1 MTHLSVFSD
10 DEKETLVRLP
20 YHVAVFISRA
30 DNAQSDEETEDE
42 INAFKRIVKV
52 LPNLYEG
59 IPLIQ
64 EIFSETHA
72 RQEEWGG
79 WDDKSLVVQEKCSE
93 AMSYLKQ
100 KAEPEEASA
109 YARAVHEVADT
120 VARAVAEAGAF
131 EIHHVPDKGLMKIIY
146 NAMQAIG
153 MTSGKA
159 ANAISAKEQTAI
171 SEVDAALGL
180 SR

>member
-1 MTHLSVFSD
+1 
-10 DEKETLVRLP
+10 
-20 YHVAVFISRA
+20 
-30 DNAQSDEETEDE
+30 
-42 INAFKRIVKV
+42 
-52 LPNLYEG
+52 
-59 IPLIQ
+59 
-64 EIFSETHA
+64 
-72 RQEEWGG
+72 
-79 WDDKSLVVQEKCSE
+79 
-93 AMSYLKQ
+93 MSYLKQ